1 MDCPSPPPMN
11 LATPLPSL
19 TLDRPRAGD
28 VAEGAKREWLVT
40 NGHGDYGLGT
50 ACLLSTRRY
59 HGLLIAAA
67 RAPVARRMLV
77 PFIDEEI
84 SSGRMRASLATRR
97 WSDGSIDPEGH
108 RSIASFALDEGIPTW
123 TFECEDQDSI
133 VRLERRTV
141 MLREPRGV
149 AVIWTLVNAREPI
162 TLTARVFVEHRDHHH
177 LDPDAQWIPTI
188 AIDPLHPSDAC
199 IELPANAHANSNT
212 TLVVAGEQATL
223 SIAGTWW
230 RRHQLAQERA
240 RGYDFSS
247 SAYHAINATF
257 TIAPGETR
265 ALVITIDEGL
275 AHAQGGAAL
284 LLETRQRNRALV
296 ACAGTSI
303 ASDAMCW
310 LTLAADS
317 FVAARTRR
325 DGSDGRTIIAGYPW
339 FEDWGRDA
347 MISLPGLLLC
357 TGRARE
363 AQSVLNTFAEHMR
376 DGLLPNRFPDES
388 EEPEYHSADAPLCFL
403 VAACQTFDATN
414 DVAWMRAL
422 WPSMRAV
429 IDGYMRGTRHGIGI
443 DSDGLVRAGE
453 AGRQLTWMDAKVGDV
468 VVTPRMGKPVEL
480 SALWIDALRRMAVIA
495 ATLAQTDATDA
506 RDSNDDVTEL
516 LTIAARAELS
526 FTRFWNPL
534 TGCLFDVLDGPDG
547 DDASVRPNQLWALAA
562 QNSPLPQEWRVHAL
576 TRIRKRL
583 ALPLAVRTLGPDAL
597 GYRGRYEGD
606 QRTRDGAYHMGTAWP
621 FLLGLLL
628 KAERLHAPALAAQH
642 ARSVLTELEAHLREG
657 GLGSLSE
664 IVDGDAP
671 HESRGCPMQ
680 AWSVG
685 CLLEGLTM
693 ALDERSHA
701 HAFTT
706 RETNAG
712 TNA

>member
-1 MDCPSPPPMN
+1 MDRTSPPPQH

-19 TLDRPRAGD
+19 ALDRHQASD
-28 VAEGAKREWLVT
+28 VVEGAKREWLIA

-50 ACLLSTRRY
+50 ACLLATRRY

-67 RAPVARRMLV
+67 RPPVARRVLV
-77 PFIDEEI
+77 PFVDEEI
-84 SSGRMRASLATRR
+84 SGARVSMSLATRR
-97 WSDGSIDPEGH
+97 WSDGSIDPDGH
-108 RSIASFALDEGIPTW
+108 RHIASFALDEGIPTW
-123 TFECEDQDSI
+123 MFECESQGSV
-133 VRLERRTV
+133 VRLERRVV
-141 MLREPRGV
+141 MLCEPRGV
-149 AVIWTLVNAREPI
+149 AVIWTVVDAPEPI
-162 TLTARVFVEHRDHHH
+162 TLSARVFVEHRDHHH
-177 LDPDAQWIPTI
+177 LDPDAQWTPAI
-188 AIDPLHPSDAC
+188 AIDALHPSDAC
-199 IELPANAHANSNT
+199 VELPINAQANSKC
-212 TLVVAGEQATL
+212 TLLIAGEHATL
-223 SIAGTWW
+223 SVAGTWW

-247 SAYHAINATF
+247 SAYHALNAVF

-265 ALVITIDEGL
+265 ALVITIDEAL
-275 AHAQGGAAL
+275 AHAPDGATL
-284 LLETRQRNRALV
+284 LSQTRERHRALV
-296 ACAGTSI
+296 ACAGI
-303 ASDAMCW
+303 AASSDALRW
-310 LTLAADS
+310 LMLAADA
-317 FVAARTRR
+317 FVVARMRR

-414 DVAWMRAL
+414 DVAWMRQL

-453 AGRQLTWMDAKVGDV
+453 VGRQLTWMDAKVGDAV
-468 VVTPRMGKPVEL
+468 ITPRMGKPVEL
-480 SALWIDALRRMAVIA
+480 SAMWIDALRRMAVIA
-495 ATLAQTDATDA
+495 PTLAQANDAA
-506 RDSNDDVTEL
+506 EL
-516 LTIAARAELS
+516 IAIAARAESS
-526 FTRFWNPL
+526 FARFWNPS
-534 TGCLFDVLDGPDG
+534 TECLFDVLDGPDG

-562 QNSPLPQEWRVHAL
+562 QNSPLPQEWRARAL
-576 TRIRKRL
+576 ARVTKNL
-583 ALPLAVRTLGPDAL
+583 ALPLAVRTLGPDAA

-621 FLLGLLL
+621 FLTGLLL
-628 KAERLHAPALAAQH
+628 KAERLHAPELAAQH
-642 ARSVLTELEAHLREG
+642 ARKILTELETHLRDG

-685 CLLEGLTM
+685 CLLEGLTA
-693 ALDERSHA
+693 ALDVRAATS
-701 HAFTT
+701 
-706 RETNAG
+706 ETSVLGNNA
-712 TNA
+712 